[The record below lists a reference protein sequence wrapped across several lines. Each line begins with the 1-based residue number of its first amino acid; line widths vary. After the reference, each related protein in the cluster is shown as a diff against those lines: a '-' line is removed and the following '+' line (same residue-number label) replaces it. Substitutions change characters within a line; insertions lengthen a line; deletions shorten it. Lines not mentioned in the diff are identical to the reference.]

1 MILSGDNGV
10 LHFNPPHLI
19 MSPLVGQILGILIA
33 ILFGL
38 TISLYFQNRLKPK
51 QEILRIKFHCKLG
64 GLTFFSV
71 IIFVIL
77 RLIDGYELNAS
88 SFYSIGLLS
97 IIIASGIIL
106 NYFPDAGSL
115 RYHSRTLHPVIVFA
129 LILSIVFNF
138 ISN

>member
-1 MILSGDNGV
+1 
-10 LHFNPPHLI
+10 